1 MDNWMAV
8 RTALYVARYGTVSAA
23 AKELEIHRATVIRHI
38 DELEQVLGGKLFQR
52 HARGYHLTEAGQDLL
67 NVASVTEDQLTELA
81 ERIRAKATRVQ
92 GKLIVTSVEIMD
104 DYLLPVIQ
112 EFSGL
117 HPDTHVD
124 FNISNSVL
132 NLEYGEAHVAIR
144 AGRRPDHP
152 DNVVLPLFTLHTALY
167 AHRSYLD
174 QHGEFKG
181 LDDLTNHRF
190 IGDPNEASNI
200 PFRAWMRKFIPPE
213 NMTFVS
219 NQSRIQRK
227 AVHAGLAIGFLP
239 KDQAATNPDLVEV
252 MPSMQSWETKFWIT
266 THVDLHRTAKVQ
278 AFLNILKATY
288 SEFNAVPDGA

>member
-1 MDNWMAV
+1 MAV

-23 AKELEIHRATVIRHI
+23 AKALEIHRATVIRHI
-38 DELEQVLGGKLFQR
+38 DELEQALGGKLFQR
-52 HARGYHLTEAGQDLL
+52 HMRGYSLTEAGQDFLQ
-67 NVASVTEDQLTELA
+67 VASVTEEQLHDLA
-81 ERIRAKATRVQ
+81 VRVRAKATRVQ

-132 NLEYGEAHVAIR
+132 NLEYGEAHIAIR

-152 DNVVLPLFTLHTALY
+152 DSVVLPLFTLHSSLY

-174 QHGEFKG
+174 QRGEFKG
-181 LDDLTNHRF
+181 MDDIAHHCF
-190 IGDPNEASNI
+190 IGDPSEASNI
-200 PFRAWMRKFIPPE
+200 PFRARMRKFIPAE
-213 NMTFVS
+213 NITFVS

-227 AVHAGLAIGFLP
+227 AVHAGLGIGFLP
-239 KDQAATNPDLVEV
+239 KDQAAANPDLVEV
-252 MPSMQSWETKFWIT
+252 MPSMQNWDTKFWIT

-278 AFLNILKATY
+278 AFLNVLKATY
-288 SEFNAVPDGA
+288 AEFNAVSQGSGGG